1 MYIQWA
7 VPTINVCINPV
18 SMPTIKHVNM
28 YIQWAVPYV
37 NMYPVSILLMYVN
50 MYIQWAVP
58 TINACKHVY
67 PVSSAYY

>member
-1 MYIQWA
+1 MY
-7 VPTINVCINPV
+7 
-18 SMPTIKHVNM
+18 VNM
-28 YIQWAVPYV
+28 YIQWAH
-37 NMYPVSILLMYVN
+37 VN

>member
-1 MYIQWA
+1 MYVNMYIQWA
-7 VPTINVCINPV
+7 VPTINN
-18 SMPTIKHVNM
+18 VNM
-28 YIQWAVPYV
+28 YIQWAMPTI
-37 NMYPVSILLMYVN
+37 NPCISSEQCLLLMYVN

>member
-1 MYIQWA
+1 MYVNMYIQWA
-7 VPTINVCINPV
+7 VPTI
-18 SMPTIKHVNM
+18 KH
-28 YIQWAVPYV
+28 
-37 NMYPVSILLMYVN
+37 VN

>member
-1 MYIQWA
+1 MHVNMYIQWP
-7 VPTINVCINPV
+7 VPTIND
-18 SMPTIKHVNM
+18 VNM
-28 YIQWAVPYV
+28 YIQWAV
-37 NMYPVSILLMYVN
+37 LLMYVN